1 MQNSKANSSFEKA
14 LPTTKTARGKV
25 VGKAILKIGVAQSKG
40 VIKRA
45 FMSKE
50 KKEVAQKE
58 THAEIAKVIIE
69 SLGTLK
75 GISVKIAQQV
85 ALGLP
90 FLPKEYLDEISKS
103 FNSIPPI
110 NKALIR
116 KIIKQELGAYP
127 QDVFET
133 FESNAFGAASLGQVH
148 IATYNGKKLA
158 VKVQYPGIAKS
169 IDSDLGV
176 LKFALTR
183 FAKGHNIDH
192 LMDEVEARLKEEVD
206 YEIEAQN
213 TEHFYKNFKHKLI
226 VVPKIEYSCSN
237 KKVLASSFLEGDG
250 FQDYLASN
258 PTQESRNHYAQLIF
272 DSFFIG
278 LYHLQMIHADP
289 NPGNFIFMEKNKL
302 GIIDFG
308 CVKRLEDD
316 FLVSFSKLH
325 ASLMDKLPDTEITE
339 QYYDLK
345 MIDKDTPEKMLEFY
359 QEVIKPLDRIYIEI
373 FNEDTYDF
381 KENNDFSER
390 GFNTV
395 MEVQKKQIT
404 AVHNMNEDYIFVDR
418 TLLGYYAMFEKME
431 ATIDTRFAQK
441 LIRY

>member
-1 MQNSKANSSFEKA
+1 MSSSKIEKA
-14 LPTTKTARGKV
+14 VPTTKTARGKV
-25 VGKAILKIGVAQSKG
+25 VGKAMLKIGVAQSKG
-40 VIKRA
+40 MVKRA
-45 FMSKE
+45 FMSKA
-50 KKEVAQKE
+50 KKEESQKE

-116 KIIKQELGAYP
+116 KIIKQEFGDYP
-127 QDVFET
+127 QNVFDT
-133 FESNAFGAASLGQVH
+133 FEAEAFGAASLGQVH
-148 IATYNGKKLA
+148 LATKEGEKFA

-183 FAKGHNIDH
+183 FAKGGNIDH
-192 LMDEVEARLKEEVD
+192 LMDEVEARLSEEVD

-213 TEHFYKNFKHKLI
+213 TEQFKKSLLHDNIIIPTVNRELSTKT
-226 VVPKIEYSCSN
+226 VMT
-237 KKVLASSFLEGDG
+237 SSFLEGDG
-250 FQDYLASN
+250 FEEFIAKN
-258 PTQESRNHYAQLIF
+258 PTQEERNHYAQLIF
-272 DSFFIG
+272 DSFFMG

-289 NPGNFIFMEKNKL
+289 NPGNFIFMDEGKL
-302 GIIDFG
+302 GLIDFG
-308 CVKRLEDD
+308 CVKRLDD
-316 FLVSFSKLH
+316 EFLRTFSKLH
-325 ASLMDKLPDTEITE
+325 VSLMDKVDDAAITE
-339 QYYDLK
+339 QYANLR
-345 MIDKDTPEKMLEFY
+345 MIDRDTPEKMLEFY

-373 FNEDTYDF
+373 FEEDSYDF
-381 KENNDFSER
+381 KVHNDFSER
-390 GFNTV
+390 GFNTI
-395 MEVQKKQIT
+395 MEVQKKSIT
-404 AVHNMNEDYIFVDR
+404 AVHNMNEEYIFVDR

-431 ATIDTRFAQK
+431 AKIDTTFAK
-441 LIRY
+441 RLVRL

>member
-1 MQNSKANSSFEKA
+1 MQNSSLEKA
-14 LPTTKTARGKV
+14 LPTGKMARGTV
-25 VGKAILKIGVAQSKG
+25 VGKAMLKIGMASSTG
-40 VIKRA
+40 VVKRA

-50 KKEVAQKE
+50 KKEASKKE
-58 THAEIAKVIIE
+58 THAEIAKVIID

-90 FLPKEYLDEISKS
+90 FLPQEYLNEISKS

-127 QDVFET
+127 QDIFDT
-133 FESNAFGAASLGQVH
+133 FESDAFGAASLGQVH
-148 IATYNGKKLA
+148 LATYNEEKLA
-158 VKVQYPGIAKS
+158 IKVQYPGISKS
-169 IDSDLGV
+169 INSDLSV

-192 LMDEVEARLKEEVD
+192 IMDEVEARLKEEVD
-206 YEIEAQN
+206 YEIEAKN
-213 TEHFYKNFKHKLI
+213 TEYFLKNFNHKLI
-226 VVPKIEYSCSN
+226 VIPSINHHLSTQT
-237 KKVLASSFLEGDG
+237 VLASSFLEGDS
-250 FQDYLASN
+250 FQNFLKRH
-258 PTQESRNHYAQLIF
+258 PTQEERNHYAQLIF

-278 LYHLQMIHADP
+278 LYHLQTIHADP
-289 NPGNFIFMEKNKL
+289 NPGNFIFMSENRL

-308 CVKRLEDD
+308 CVKAFEDE
-316 FLVSFSKLH
+316 FLRTFSKLH
-325 ASLMDKLPDTEITE
+325 ASLIDGIPDEEITQ
-339 QYYDLK
+339 QYAYLK

-373 FNEDTYDF
+373 FQEDFYDF

-390 GFNTV
+390 GFNTII
-395 MEVQKKQIT
+395 EVQKKSIT
-404 AVHNMNEDYIFVDR
+404 AVHNMNEEYIFIDR

-441 LIRY
+441 VVRY

>member
-1 MQNSKANSSFEKA
+1 MQSSTSTKNSI
-14 LPTTKTARGKV
+14 PTSKTSRGVV
-25 VGKAILKIGVAQSKG
+25 VGKAMLKIGVSHSKG
-40 VIKRA
+40 VVKRA

-50 KKEVAQKE
+50 KKEESQKE

-90 FLPKEYLDEISKS
+90 FLPQEYLDEISKS

-116 KIIKQELGAYP
+116 KIIKQELGNYP
-127 QDVFET
+127 QDVFDS
-133 FESNAFGAASLGQVH
+133 FEAEAFGAASLGQVH
-148 IATYNGKKLA
+148 LATLNDSKLA

-183 FAKGHNIDH
+183 FAKGGNIDH
-192 LMDEVEARLKEEVD
+192 IMGEVEARLTEEVD
-206 YEIEAQN
+206 YEIEAEN
-213 TEHFYKNFKHKLI
+213 TDYFYNNLKHDSI
-226 VVPKIEYSCSN
+226 VVPKVNHEFSTKTVIT
-237 KKVLASSFLEGDG
+237 SSFLEGDG
-250 FQDYLASN
+250 FEDFLAKN
-258 PTQESRNHYAQLIF
+258 PTQEERNHYAQLIF
-272 DSFFIG
+272 DSFFMG

-289 NPGNFIFMEKNKL
+289 NPGNFIFMDEGKL
-302 GIIDFG
+302 GLIDFG
-308 CVKRLEDD
+308 CVKKLDNE
-316 FLVSFSKLH
+316 FLSSFSKLH
-325 ASLMDKLPDTEITE
+325 VSLMDKLPDEEITK
-339 QYYDLK
+339 QYANLR
-345 MIDKDTPEKMLEFY
+345 MIEEDSPVKMLKFY

-373 FNEDTYDF
+373 FEGDSYDF

-390 GFNTV
+390 GFNTI

-404 AVHNMNEDYIFVDR
+404 AVENMNEDYIFVDR
-418 TLLGYYAMFEKME
+418 TLLGYYSMFEKME

-441 LIRY
+441 LVRY

>member
-1 MQNSKANSSFEKA
+1 MQNEI
-14 LPTTKTARGKV
+14 PTTKLARGGV
-25 VGKAILKIGVAQSKG
+25 VGKAMIKIGVSHSKG
-40 VIKRA
+40 VVKRA

-50 KKEVAQKE
+50 KKEASQKE
-58 THAEIAKVIIE
+58 THAQIAKVIIE

-75 GISVKIAQQV
+75 GVSVKIAQQV

-116 KIIKQELGAYP
+116 KIIKQELGSYP
-127 QDVFET
+127 QEVYDS
-133 FESNAFGAASLGQVH
+133 FESQSFGSASLGQVH
-148 IATYNGKKLA
+148 KAKKDGEEFA

-169 IDSDLGV
+169 IESDMGV

-183 FAKGHNIDH
+183 FAKGGDINH
-192 LMDEVEARLKEEVD
+192 LMDEVKARLSEEVD
-206 YEIEAQN
+206 YEMEAQN
-213 TEHFYKNFKHKLI
+213 TEFFYKNFKHKDI
-226 VVPKIEYSCSN
+226 VIPKINRELSTQI
-237 KKVLASSFLEGDG
+237 VLTSTFLKGDG
-250 FQDYLASN
+250 FEEFLAKN
-258 PTQESRNHYAQLIF
+258 PTQEERNHYAQLIF
-272 DSFFIG
+272 DSFFMG

-289 NPGNFIFMEKNKL
+289 NPGNFIFMEEGKL
-302 GIIDFG
+302 GLIDFG
-308 CVKRLEDD
+308 CVKRLDD
-316 FLVSFSKLH
+316 EFLRTFSKLH
-325 ASLMDKLPDTEITE
+325 VSLMDGVSDEEVTE
-339 QYYDLK
+339 QYANLK
-345 MIDKDTPEKMLEFY
+345 MIDRDTPKKMLEFY

-373 FNEDTYDF
+373 FKEDSYDF
-381 KENNDFSER
+381 KKNSDFSKR
-390 GFNTV
+390 GFETI
-395 MEVQKKQIT
+395 MEVQKKSIT

>member
-1 MQNSKANSSFEKA
+1 MKNSI
-14 LPTTKTARGKV
+14 PTTKMSRGGV
-25 VGKAILKIGVAQSKG
+25 VGKAMLKIGVSHSKG
-40 VIKRA
+40 VVKRA

-50 KKEVAQKE
+50 KKEESQKE

-116 KIIKQELGAYP
+116 KIIKQELGDYP
-127 QDVFET
+127 QGVFES
-133 FESNAFGAASLGQVH
+133 FESEAFGAASLGQVH
-148 IATYNGKKLA
+148 MATIKGKKVA

-183 FAKGHNIDH
+183 FAKGGNVDH
-192 LMDEVEARLKEEVD
+192 LMDEVEARLNEEVD
-206 YEIEAQN
+206 YEIEAEN
-213 TEHFYKNFKHKLI
+213 TDFFYNNLKHDFI
-226 VVPKIEYSCSN
+226 VIPKVNHELSTKTVIT
-237 KKVLASSFLEGDG
+237 SSFLEGDG
-250 FQDYLASN
+250 FEAFLAKK
-258 PTQESRNHYAQLIF
+258 PTQEERNHYAQLIF
-272 DSFFIG
+272 DSFFMG
-278 LYHLQMIHADP
+278 LYHMQMIHADP
-289 NPGNFIFMEKNKL
+289 NPGNFIFMEDGKL
-302 GIIDFG
+302 GLIDFG
-308 CVKRLEDD
+308 CVKKLDNE
-316 FLVSFSKLH
+316 FLSSFSKLH
-325 ASLMDKLPDTEITE
+325 VSLMDKVDDSEITQ
-339 QYYDLK
+339 QYANLK
-345 MIDKDTPEKMLEFY
+345 MIDQDSPEKMLEFY

-373 FNEDTYDF
+373 FEGDSYDF

-390 GFNTV
+390 GFNTI

-441 LIRY
+441 LVRY

>member
-1 MQNSKANSSFEKA
+1 MQNKI
-14 LPTTKTARGKV
+14 PTSKTARGAV
-25 VGKAILKIGVAQSKG
+25 VGKAMLKIGMAQSKG
-40 VIKRA
+40 VVKRA

-50 KKEVAQKE
+50 KKEESKKN
-58 THAEIAKVIIE
+58 THEEIAKVIIE

-110 NKALIR
+110 NRALIR

-127 QDVFET
+127 QEVYET
-133 FESNAFGAASLGQVH
+133 FESESFGAASLGQVH
-148 IATYNGKKLA
+148 LATIGNEKFA

-183 FAKGHNIDH
+183 FAKGGNIDH
-192 LMDEVEARLKEEVD
+192 LIDEVEARLKEEVD

-213 TEHFYKNFKHKLI
+213 SEYFYKNFKHELI
-226 VVPKIEYSCSN
+226 VIPKINHEFSTT
-237 KKVLASSFLEGDG
+237 KVLTSSFLEGKG
-250 FQDYLASN
+250 FKSFLDSS
-258 PTQESRNHYAQLIF
+258 PTQKERNHYAQLIF
-272 DSFFIG
+272 DSFFMG

-289 NPGNFIFMEKNKL
+289 NPGNFIFMSEGKL
-302 GIIDFG
+302 GLIDFG
-308 CVKRLEDD
+308 CVKKLDD
-316 FLVSFSKLH
+316 AFLSSFSKLH
-325 ASLMDKLPDTEITE
+325 VSLMDELPDEEITQ
-339 QYYDLK
+339 QYTELR
-345 MIDKDTPEKMLEFY
+345 MIDEDTPEKMLEFY

-373 FNEDTYDF
+373 FHEDSYDF
-381 KENNDFSER
+381 KEHNDFSER
-390 GFNTV
+390 GFKTIL
-395 MEVQKKQIT
+395 EVQKKSIT
-404 AVHNMNEDYIFVDR
+404 AVHNMNEEYIFVDR

-441 LIRY
+441 LVRY

>member
-1 MQNSKANSSFEKA
+1 MQNKI
-14 LPTTKTARGKV
+14 PTTKISRGAV
-25 VGKAILKIGVAQSKG
+25 VGKAMLKIGVAQSTG
-40 VIKRA
+40 VVKRA

-50 KKEVAQKE
+50 KKEESQNE

-116 KIIKQELGAYP
+116 KIIKQELKAYP
-127 QDVFET
+127 QEVFES
-133 FESNAFGAASLGQVH
+133 FESEAFGAASLGQVH
-148 IATYNGKKLA
+148 LATLNGEKLA
-158 VKVQYPGIAKS
+158 VKVQYPGISKS

-183 FAKGHNIDH
+183 FAKGGNIDH
-192 LMDEVEARLKEEVD
+192 LMDEVEARLNEEVD
-206 YEIEAQN
+206 YEIEAEN
-213 TEHFYKNFKHKLI
+213 TEFFYNNLKHDLI
-226 VVPKIEYSCSN
+226 VIPKIKEEFST
-237 KKVLASSFLEGDG
+237 KTVLTSSFLEGDS
-250 FQDYLASN
+250 FEEFLARN
-258 PTQESRNHYAQLIF
+258 PSQEERNHYAQLIF
-272 DSFFIG
+272 NSFFMG
-278 LYHLQMIHADP
+278 LYHIQMIHADP
-289 NPGNFIFMEKNKL
+289 NPGNFIFMADKKL
-302 GIIDFG
+302 GLIDFG
-308 CVKRLEDD
+308 CVKKLDD
-316 FLVSFSKLH
+316 AFLTSFSKLH
-325 ASLMDKLPDTEITE
+325 VALMDEIPDEEVTQ
-339 QYYDLK
+339 QYAAMG
-345 MIDKDTPEKMLEFY
+345 MIDYEEKEKMLEFY
-359 QEVIKPLDRIYIEI
+359 LEVIKPLDRIYIEI
-373 FNEDTYDF
+373 FHGDSYDF
-381 KENNDFSER
+381 KENSDFSKR
-390 GFNTV
+390 GFETI

-431 ATIDTRFAQK
+431 ATIDTRFAEK

>member
-1 MQNSKANSSFEKA
+1 MQNKI
-14 LPTTKTARGKV
+14 PTTKISRGAV
-25 VGKAILKIGVAQSKG
+25 VGKAMLKIGVAQSTG
-40 VIKRA
+40 VVKRA

-50 KKEVAQKE
+50 KKEESQNE

-116 KIIKQELGAYP
+116 KIIKQELKAYP
-127 QDVFET
+127 QEVFES
-133 FESNAFGAASLGQVH
+133 FESEAFGAASLGQVH
-148 IATYNGKKLA
+148 LATLNGEKLA
-158 VKVQYPGIAKS
+158 VKVQYPGITKS

-183 FAKGHNIDH
+183 FAKGGNIDH
-192 LMDEVEARLKEEVD
+192 LMDEVEARLNEEVD
-206 YEIEAQN
+206 YEIEAEN
-213 TEHFYKNFKHKLI
+213 TEFFYNNLKHDLI
-226 VVPKIEYSCSN
+226 VIPKIKEEFST
-237 KKVLASSFLEGDG
+237 KTVLTSSFLEGDS
-250 FQDYLASN
+250 FEEFLARN
-258 PTQESRNHYAQLIF
+258 PSQEERNHYAQLIF
-272 DSFFIG
+272 NSFFMG
-278 LYHLQMIHADP
+278 LYHIQMIHADP
-289 NPGNFIFMEKNKL
+289 NPGNFIFMADKKL
-302 GIIDFG
+302 GLIDFG
-308 CVKRLEDD
+308 CVKKLDD
-316 FLVSFSKLH
+316 AFLTSFSKLH
-325 ASLMDKLPDTEITE
+325 VALMDEIPDEEVTQ
-339 QYYDLK
+339 QYAAMG
-345 MIDKDTPEKMLEFY
+345 MIDYEEKEKMLEFY
-359 QEVIKPLDRIYIEI
+359 LEVIKPLDRIYIEI
-373 FNEDTYDF
+373 FHGDSYDF
-381 KENNDFSER
+381 KENSDFSKR
-390 GFNTV
+390 GFETI

-431 ATIDTRFAQK
+431 ATIDTRFAEK

>member
-1 MQNSKANSSFEKA
+1 MKNSI
-14 LPTTKTARGKV
+14 PTTKMSRGGV
-25 VGKAILKIGVAQSKG
+25 VGKAMLKIGVSHSKG
-40 VIKRA
+40 VVKRA

-50 KKEVAQKE
+50 KKEESQKE

-90 FLPKEYLDEISKS
+90 FLPQEYLDEISKS

-116 KIIKQELGAYP
+116 KIIKQELGNYP
-127 QDVFET
+127 QGVFES
-133 FESNAFGAASLGQVH
+133 FESEAFGAASLGQVH
-148 IATYNGKKLA
+148 LATIKGEKLA

-183 FAKGHNIDH
+183 FAKGGNIDH
-192 LMDEVEARLKEEVD
+192 LMDEVEARLNEEVD
-206 YEIEAQN
+206 YEIEAEN
-213 TEHFYKNFKHKLI
+213 TEYFYNNLKHDLI
-226 VVPKIEYSCSN
+226 VIPKIMRELST
-237 KKVLASSFLEGDG
+237 KTVLTSSFLEGDG
-250 FQDYLASN
+250 FEEFLAKN
-258 PTQESRNHYAQLIF
+258 PTQEERNHYAQLIF
-272 DSFFIG
+272 DSFFMG
-278 LYHLQMIHADP
+278 LYHMQMIHADP
-289 NPGNFIFMEKNKL
+289 NPGNFIFMDEGKL
-302 GIIDFG
+302 GLIDFG
-308 CVKRLEDD
+308 CVKKLDNE
-316 FLVSFSKLH
+316 FLASFSKLH
-325 ASLMDKLPDTEITE
+325 VSLMDKVDDSEVTQ
-339 QYYDLK
+339 QYADLK
-345 MIDKDTPEKMLEFY
+345 MIDKDSPEKMLEFY

-373 FNEDTYDF
+373 FEGDSYDF

-390 GFNTV
+390 GFNTI
-395 MEVQKKQIT
+395 MEVQKKSIT

-418 TLLGYYAMFEKME
+418 TLLGYYSMFEKME

-441 LIRY
+441 LVRY